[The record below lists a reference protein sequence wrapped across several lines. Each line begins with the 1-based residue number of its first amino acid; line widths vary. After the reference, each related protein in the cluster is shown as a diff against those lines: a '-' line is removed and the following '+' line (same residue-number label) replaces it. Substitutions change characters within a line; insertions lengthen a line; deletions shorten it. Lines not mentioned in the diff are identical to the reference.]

1 MKITD
6 NHLKELGFQRNDISE
21 EESGGDPYTYW
32 TLDLDSGNPNFSL
45 ISCAS
50 DERDEEGNWYV
61 EFFDVDDYK
70 FTEVEPL
77 TEIINV
83 LNKSKIKK

>member
-6 NHLKELGFQRNDISE
+6 THLSELGFQRNDISE
-21 EESGGDPYTYW
+21 EESGGDPYIYW
-32 TLDLDSGNPNFSL
+32 ILDLDSGNPNFSL

-77 TEIINV
+77 TEIINA

>member
-6 NHLKELGFQRNDISE
+6 NHLEELGFKRNDISE

-32 TLDLDSGNPNFSL
+32 CLDMSSNNPNFAL
-45 ISCAS
+45 ITCAS

-61 EFFDVDDYK
+61 MFFDVDDYV

-77 TEIINV
+77 TKIIHA
-83 LNKSKIKK
+83 LNKSKIRK